1 MPLKSHRH
9 TTHKKHP
16 KHYAKVYW
24 PYLPLLLVLGL
35 SLFIGQSLASRSQ
48 TGVLSYATEISRT
61 GLLEATN
68 TQRNQVT
75 APTLELNSKLNQA
88 AQAKAEDMV
97 ARNYWSHTSP
107 DNQLPWAFIEKAKY
121 SYQKAGENL
130 AYGFATNSETVNG
143 WMNSASHRKNILD
156 TAYSQVGF
164 GIAQSPDFIG
174 NGPETVIV
182 ALYARPSSA
191 PRLAVADTKLVP
203 DAEQPVT
210 STSQLIV
217 EPSVKAVSK
226 IQSMTSTTIPGISF
240 AIGLLIG
247 AGLMYL
253 LAKHAL
259 GVKRALRDGEKFV
272 MKHPV
277 LDLTIVSTVALL
289 VLLSQS
295 VGVIR

>member
-9 TTHKKHP
+9 TTNKKHP

-24 PYLPLLLVLGL
+24 PYLPLILVLGM
-35 SLFIGQSLASRSQ
+35 SIFVGQSLANRSQ
-48 TGVLSYATEISRT
+48 SGVLSYATEISRT
-61 GLLEATN
+61 GLLNATN
-68 TQRNQVT
+68 NQRGQAN

-88 AQAKAEDMV
+88 AQAKAQDMV
-97 ARNYWSHTSP
+97 TRNYWSHTTP
-107 DNQLPWAFIEKAKY
+107 DDQLPWIFIEKADY

-130 AYGFATNSETVNG
+130 AYGFATDQEAVNG
-143 WMNSASHRKNILD
+143 WMNSASHRENILD
-156 TAYSQVGF
+156 TTYSQVGF
-164 GIAQSPDFIG
+164 GIAQSPDFVG

-182 ALYARPSSA
+182 ALYARPTSA
-191 PRLAVADTKLVP
+191 PRISLADAELVP
-203 DAEQPVT
+203 ATERPVNT
-210 STSQLIV
+210 SSELIV

-226 IQSMTSTTIPGISF
+226 IQAMTSTTIPGISF
-240 AIGLLIG
+240 VIGLLIG

-253 LAKHAL
+253 LAKHTL